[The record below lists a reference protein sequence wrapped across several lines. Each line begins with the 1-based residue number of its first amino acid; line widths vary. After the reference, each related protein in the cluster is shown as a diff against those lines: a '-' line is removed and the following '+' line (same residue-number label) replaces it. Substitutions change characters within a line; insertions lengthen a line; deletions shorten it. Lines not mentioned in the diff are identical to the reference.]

1 MIGCDAA
8 VIDKET
14 GKPHC
19 RRMDRHIRAV
29 AVSGIFIRGGFP
41 HRLHS
46 TVMTFWPE
54 KWRSAGCAVA
64 DPGRRGPVGLCGG
77 WYEPGGLG
85 GARFARVWVGRGG
98 KGDFEVAELADVLG
112 DLPAFQDRC

>member
-1 MIGCDAA
+1 MAWLGQNAGIRRAAYETVTVALVDLDAIEQLHKDEMIGCDAA

-29 AVSGIFIRGGFP
+29 AVSGVIIRGGFP

-46 TVMTFWPE
+46 TVMTF
-54 KWRSAGCAVA
+54 
-64 DPGRRGPVGLCGG
+64 
-77 WYEPGGLG
+77 
-85 GARFARVWVGRGG
+85 
-98 KGDFEVAELADVLG
+98 
-112 DLPAFQDRC
+112 